1 MSGFWFTPISGG
13 SLPKNILCDRI
24 QNMKKTSRKALFWLL
39 AVLFFLTTPLA
50 ILYSQGYRFDRKGM
64 IFVHSGAIT
73 VKALPQSV
81 EIFLDGKLQPTKNID
96 IINSSM
102 TAGGLRPGNYRL
114 KIAAE
119 GYSEWGKNVEVHSG
133 LSTEFWN
140 VVLVPGNLQ
149 MKEMAS
155 QNVQKFFPSP
165 FGKKTA
171 YVEKAEQG
179 ISLRVTDFR
188 KNETSQILSLDNAV
202 FSKNK
207 FDNLEWNFEEELL
220 LVPVFRNNQNDF

>member
-1 MSGFWFTPISGG
+1 M
-13 SLPKNILCDRI
+13 
-24 QNMKKTSRKALFWLL
+24 
-39 AVLFFLTTPLA
+39 
-50 ILYSQGYRFDRKGM
+50 
-64 IFVHSGAIT
+64 
-73 VKALPQSV
+73 KALPQSV